1 MVSNFNKTLIIIGF
15 FVTNIAYS
23 EVKTNEQNKIDA
35 ESAELQQIHD
45 ALTEFSQSDGKNSI
59 IYQQKL
65 REMLDSVE
73 VRFHAC
79 DPDNDDTLDVYETTV
94 CLPQVARQFRQV
106 DINNDNV
113 ISLDELS
120 ILARNAV
127 AMGSIVA
134 VASRTSARLLAVLSL
149 VVRVHRTY
157 SKSCVA
163 SAVVPNIVWGSPASF
178 WIFWRTALRF
188 SSLVT
193 MMSNSAFTSS

>member
-1 MVSNFNKTLIIIGF
+1 MLKHMVSNFNKTLIIIGF

-23 EVKTNEQNKIDA
+23 EVKTNEQKKIDA

-120 ILARNAV
+120 ILARDFAEKRR
-127 AMGSIVA
+127 SID
-134 VASRTSARLLAVLSL
+134 SAIVKDLN
-149 VVRVHRTY
+149 TN
-157 SKSCVA
+157 K
-163 SAVVPNIVWGSPASF
+163 NIISSEKKDEVIKESP
-178 WIFWRTALRF
+178 L
-188 SSLVT
+188 
-193 MMSNSAFTSS
+193 